1 MMTPR
6 EFYNQLCTIQD
17 IRQGSP
23 LEEQMREFIQKSPAK
38 DLEELLLLSLH
49 VGTSYNMHWV
59 EQVKISLRL
68 RIAEEA
74 SQSAVILIEHTEQLT
89 KQTDKNILLT
99 ETLTGQ
105 NKILVEESKKLGSI
119 TWGLFYLTVIL
130 ALLTAALLFI
140 DWKKEKP
147 TTENN
152 VVHTQAGR

>member
-17 IRQGSP
+17 IRQGSH
-23 LEEQMREFIQKSPAK
+23 LEQEMKEFIQKSSAK
-38 DLEELLLLSLH
+38 DLEKLLLLSLH
-49 VGTSYNMHWV
+49 VGTSYNMHWI

-74 SQSAVILIEHTEQLT
+74 AQSAVILIQHTEQLT
-89 KQTDKNILLT
+89 KQTDKNILFT
-99 ETLTGQ
+99 ETLTRQ
-105 NKILVEESKKLGSI
+105 NEILVKESKKLGRI
-119 TWGLFYLTVIL
+119 TWGLFCLTVIL
-130 ALLTAALLFI
+130 AFLTAALLFI

-152 VVHTQAGR
+152 VVHTQLDR

>member
-1 MMTPR
+1 MITPR
-6 EFYNQLCTIQD
+6 EFYNEICSIQD
-17 IRQGSP
+17 IKSGSH
-23 LEEQMREFIQKSPAK
+23 LEERLKEFIQNSTAK
-38 DLEELLLLSLH
+38 NLEELLLLSLH

-74 SQSAVILIEHTEQLT
+74 AKSADKLIEHTEQLT

-99 ETLTGQ
+99 ETLTRQ
-105 NKILVEESKKLGSI
+105 NEILVEESQKLGRI
-119 TWGLFYLTVIL
+119 TWGLFYLTAIL
-130 ALLTAALLFI
+130 AFLTAATLFV

-152 VVHTQAGR
+152 AVHTQVGR